1 MKQRI
6 ITGFCAFAALLLM
19 IWLGKWA
26 LFATV
31 LIVHCACLYEYIS
44 TVSKER
50 DTWTFVLILS
60 LGSGMIASSVWFP
73 GYEELFL
80 IGGILLLFVKDI
92 LSATHNTEQTIYL
105 IWGWFYISYI
115 LSLAI
120 RILFST
126 NGIFL
131 FVVTVLTCIA
141 CDTLAYFIG
150 IKFGRHKLC
159 PDISPKKSVEGSI
172 AGFIG
177 AVVVCVGAFFLSD
190 VFHTVNLSFYF
201 MLIAGISIGIMAQF
215 GDLAA
220 SMIKRKFDVKDYS
233 NILPGHGG
241 FLDRVDSI
249 LFAIAT
255 MYILYRLF

>member
-31 LIVHCACLYEYIS
+31 LVIHFACLYEYIS
-44 TVSKER
+44 TVSKNR
-50 DTWTFVLILS
+50 IVGNFTLMVS
-60 LGSGMIASSVWFP
+60 LGSAMIVSSVCFP
-73 GYEELFL
+73 EYAELFL

-92 LSATHNTEQTIYL
+92 LSAEHHTEQTIYL

-115 LSLAI
+115 LSLAV

-131 FVVTVLTCIA
+131 FVVTVLACIA
-141 CDTLAYFIG
+141 CDTFAYFIG
-150 IKFGRHKLC
+150 IKFGKHKLC

-172 AGFIG
+172 AGFLGSVAI
-177 AVVVCVGAFFLSD
+177 CVGAFFLSNI
-190 VFHTVNLSFYF
+190 FHTVDLSGYF
-201 MLIAGISIGIMAQF
+201 LIVAGISIGIMAQF
-215 GDLAA
+215 GDLTA
-220 SMIKRKFDVKDYS
+220 SMIKRKFEVKDYS

-241 FLDRVDSI
+241 FLDRVDST
-249 LFAIAT
+249 LFAVAT